1 MGGFQAEEWQIFLKV
16 TLAVMLKWF
25 EGSKVEAII
34 IVQAWYNGGLGQSSD
49 SRRVLEA
56 VRFVLLF
63 WKQNQW
69 DLQMCHGRERRLL
82 PFVDVYESFQCIFMY
97 VQVDILSFS
106 IYFTKCIMLHIMM
119 WVFIH
124 SSYLKICMEPFWFHI
139 WNA

>member
-25 EGSKVEAII
+25 EGSKVEATI
-34 IVQAWYNGGLGQSSD
+34 IVQAWYNGGLDQSSD
-49 SRRVLEA
+49 IRRLLEA

-63 WKQNQW
+63 WNQNQW

-82 PFVDVYESFQCIFMY
+82 PFVDFYESFRCVFMY
-97 VQVDILSFS
+97 VQVCILSFS

-119 WVFIH
+119 WAFIY
-124 SSYLKICMEPFWFHI
+124 SSYLKICMESFWCHI